1 MRRTAH
7 IVVIALVAA
16 SCGGGVVGTTTTQ
29 PGTTSTL
36 ITAPTSTT
44 TTIEVTTTTVSEPT
58 TTTIAPDPLS
68 CGPEEAAIV
77 AGGEPSM
84 YLLTPG
90 LVEPVCARSA
100 IDPTWATLRWTDS
113 PDGDDALLLH
123 LDAGG
128 WVVIEEPP
136 SYEDADRRTYYFFG
150 CAGPVE
156 LVHELDLC

>member
-1 MRRTAH
+1 MRRAAH
-7 IVVIALVAA
+7 IVVIVLLAA
-16 SCGGGVVGTTTTQ
+16 SCGGEVVGTTTTH
-29 PGTTSTL
+29 PETTS
-36 ITAPTSTT
+36 TSTT
-44 TTIEVTTTTVSEPT
+44 TAPSTTTVMEVTTTTVSEMTST
-58 TTTIAPDPLS
+58 TVAPDPLS

-77 AGGEPSM
+77 AGGEPSL

-90 LVEPVCARSA
+90 LSEPDCARSA

-156 LVHELDLC
+156 LVLELGLC